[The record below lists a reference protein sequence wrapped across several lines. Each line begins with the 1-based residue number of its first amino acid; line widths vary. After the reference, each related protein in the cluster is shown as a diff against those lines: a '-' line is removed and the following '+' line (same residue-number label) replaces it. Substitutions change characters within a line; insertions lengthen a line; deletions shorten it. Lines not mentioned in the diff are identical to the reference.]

1 MRRTSPAAVNARRA
15 SYTAWWDT
23 VGSQVRPMAGP
34 TLLSL
39 VTRSAIAAILLD
51 RDLGDIFI
59 DGERLQYRRPKPAGR
74 TEFPAA

>member
-1 MRRTSPAAVNARRA
+1 MRRTSPAPVNARRT

-34 TLLSL
+34 ALLSL
-39 VTRSAIAAILLD
+39 VIRSAIAAILLD

-59 DGERLQYRRPKPAGR
+59 DGEQLQW
-74 TEFPAA
+74 EH